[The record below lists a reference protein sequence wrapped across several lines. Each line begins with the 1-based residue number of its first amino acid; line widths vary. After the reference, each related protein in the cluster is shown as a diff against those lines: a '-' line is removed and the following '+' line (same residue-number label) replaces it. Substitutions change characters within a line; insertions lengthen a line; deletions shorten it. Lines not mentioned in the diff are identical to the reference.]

1 MTIFEGNRKLSS
13 SAVSS
18 AEPAASPTSSQ
29 SGMDSSSGVSCA
41 SSPGVQT
48 PLSALPV
55 PPGLDSVPPRL
66 PVSTSWA
73 DDIPPGLFPDIIVNN
88 AQSSLP
94 PLDDFAPGIPI
105 TPNHPDIPDNL
116 EQAFAELEVAD
127 PTMGYVSN
135 WEYANT
141 QQVEIPEIPDA
152 VPGSLW
158 DDYEKGEPEPVQGL
172 CADHGRICK
181 KGICKTYAK
190 QLRDIE
196 RAKKDAERAK
206 KMAENPK
213 GDRGRGKGRSGG
225 RGGRG
230 GSNNNWRD
238 GPRGGQQENNRPPT
252 SGNSRSNSKS
262 SGTNTSL
269 NASSADD
276 DDDDDDD
283 SFSVVPSSKG
293 SKGSRPRANSIESA
307 ASSANGWGTFSNGPW

>member
-1 MTIFEGNRKLSS
+1 MSEGNRKQSS
-13 SAVSS
+13 STVSS
-18 AEPAASPTSSQ
+18 AESAASPTSSQ

-55 PPGLDSVPPRL
+55 PPGLGSVSPRF
-66 PVSTSWA
+66 TSWA

-105 TPNHPDIPDNL
+105 TPNHPDVPDNI
-116 EQAFAELEVAD
+116 EEAFAELQVAD
-127 PTMGYVSN
+127 PTQGYVSP
-135 WEYANT
+135 WECADN
-141 QQVEIPEIPDA
+141 QQVKIPEIPA
-152 VPGSLW
+152 VSGSLW
-158 DDYEKGEPEPVQGL
+158 DDYEEEKPAPVQGL
-172 CADHGRICK
+172 LCTDHGRICK

-213 GDRGRGKGRSGG
+213 GDRGRGKGLSGG

-238 GPRGGQQENNRPPT
+238 GPRGGQQENNRPPV
-252 SGNSRSNSKS
+252 SGHSRSNSKS
-262 SGTNTSL
+262 SGTNTPL
-269 NASSADD
+269 NASSTDD
-276 DDDDDDD
+276 DDDDDR
-283 SFSVVPSSKG
+283 FSVASGSKG
-293 SKGSRPRANSIESA
+293 SKRSRPRANSIESA